1 LRDGGDRL
9 QRAVR
14 RDVARIAFDLHRRAS
29 PRSLKVH
36 LSGNRK
42 AVHVDARVVAFRR
55 VPGFERNQQVN
66 RLRAFGRAET
76 IQMLN
81 EINAAATA
89 RNEASARGMTRL
101 ADAVVVYTSVTP
113 DQ

>member
-1 LRDGGDRL
+1 
-9 QRAVR
+9 
-14 RDVARIAFDLHRRAS
+14 
-29 PRSLKVH
+29 
-36 LSGNRK
+36 
-42 AVHVDARVVAFRR
+42 
-55 VPGFERNQQVN
+55 
-66 RLRAFGRAET
+66 
-76 IQMLN
+76 MLN